1 MKISKET
8 VIRHLKLQLGIV
20 LLTVGVYFFKS
31 PNRFATGGVSGL
43 SILLAKLIP
52 ALTQAQHLLILNAA
66 LLILGAAVLGKE
78 CGIMTAFCTLEYSL
92 LVRLLERV
100 MPLDG
105 PLTSQTF
112 MELFY
117 SVILSGIAAAIIFDC
132 DASSGGT
139 DIIALILKKY
149 TRLNVGTAL
158 LISDALIAVSNF
170 FINGVEA
177 GLYSVLGLFAKGF
190 LVDSVID
197 SLNTGKAFTIITDK
211 PDEIAAYA
219 INVLHRGVTC
229 YNATGMYTGEERT
242 VLLIVCHRT
251 DAIKMRLAARRIDPS
266 SFTVVTNSSE
276 IIGRGFLSE

>member
-52 ALTQAQHLLILNAA
+52 ALTQAQH

>member
-1 MKISKET
+1 MKTDKGTIAK
-8 VIRHLKLQLGIV
+8 HLKLQLGII
-20 LLTVGVYFFKS
+20 LLTAGVYFFKS

-43 SILLAKLIP
+43 SIILARLVP

-66 LLILGAAVLGKE
+66 LLIAGVAVLGKE
-78 CGIMTAFCTLEYSL
+78 CGAMTVFCTMEYSL
-92 LVRLLERV
+92 LVRLLERLV
-100 MPLDG
+100 PLDG
-105 PLTSQTF
+105 PLTSQPF

-117 SVILSGIAAAIIFDC
+117 AVILSGLAAAIIFDC
-132 DASSGGT
+132 GASSGGT

-158 LISDALIAVSNF
+158 LISDALIAASNF

-177 GLYSVLGLFAKGF
+177 GLYSVLGLLAKGF

-197 SLNTGKAFTIITDK
+197 SINTGKAFTIITVK
-211 PDEIAAYA
+211 PDEIADYA
-219 INVLHRGVTC
+219 MNVLHRGVTC
-229 YNATGMYTGEERT
+229 YSATGMYTGETRT
-242 VLLIVCHRT
+242 VLLVVCHRA
-251 DAIKMRLAARRIDPS
+251 DAIKLRLAARRIDPS

>member
-1 MKISKET
+1 
-8 VIRHLKLQLGIV
+8 
-20 LLTVGVYFFKS
+20 
-31 PNRFATGGVSGL
+31 
-43 SILLAKLIP
+43 
-52 ALTQAQHLLILNAA
+52 
-66 LLILGAAVLGKE
+66 
-78 CGIMTAFCTLEYSL
+78 
-92 LVRLLERV
+92 

-158 LISDALIAVSNF
+158 LISDVLIAVSNF

-219 INVLHRGVTC
+219 MNVLHRGVTC
-229 YNATGMYTGEERT
+229 YSATGMYTGEERT

-251 DAIKMRLAARRIDPS
+251 DAIKLRLAARRIDPS

>member
-1 MKISKET
+1 M
-8 VIRHLKLQLGIV
+8 
-20 LLTVGVYFFKS
+20 
-31 PNRFATGGVSGL
+31 
-43 SILLAKLIP
+43 
-52 ALTQAQHLLILNAA
+52 
-66 LLILGAAVLGKE
+66 
-78 CGIMTAFCTLEYSL
+78 
-92 LVRLLERV
+92 
-100 MPLDG
+100 
-105 PLTSQTF
+105 
-112 MELFY
+112 
-117 SVILSGIAAAIIFDC
+117 
-132 DASSGGT
+132 
-139 DIIALILKKY
+139 
-149 TRLNVGTAL
+149 
-158 LISDALIAVSNF
+158 SNF

-219 INVLHRGVTC
+219 MNVLHRGVTC